1 MDWSFH
7 LCCFSG
13 EIMQRYCKTKTNSN
27 WTLIIVVV
35 LSLTKVRGRYL
46 QPWLLAP
53 LAVAFSLVNEPV
65 TLQLWDFIQFQQKPQ
80 ELLISGRHL
89 ACSFGTVTGRWSDF
103 QKACAQQSNSRLE
116 PKPSIKLHKIFFVLF
131 QDLHATIKSF
141 YFQPRGACALPLHAI
156 M

>member
-13 EIMQRYCKTKTNSN
+13 EIMQCYCKTKTNSN
-27 WTLIIVVV
+27 WTLIVAVV
-35 LSLTKVRGRYL
+35 LSLTKVHGCYL

-53 LAVAFSLVNEPV
+53 LAEAFSLVNEPV
-65 TLQLWDFIQFQQKPQ
+65 NLQLWDFIQFQQKPQ

-116 PKPSIKLHKIFFVLF
+116 PKPSIKLHKIFLYCSK
-131 QDLHATIKSF
+131 I
-141 YFQPRGACALPLHAI
+141 CMLPLNHFI
-156 M
+156 FSQEETVHFLYML